1 MKKVI
6 LLILSVLLIVAFA
19 VPAMASVSFS
29 GRILDSF
36 ITGFAPKEGKAAFN
50 YYYAY
55 VDLTAEVDEYNTVLV
70 EFTAAPGM
78 DYQDAFK
85 PWFNGGFYL
94 SALYL
99 DTDVGAYFGL
109 PVGVVGR
116 LGSFWVSAGRKYE
129 ATVHAVE
136 RAGYT
141 DAQINGVNAT
151 VDFGIGS
158 VAVGT
163 SIGENWGA
171 AAGQTLPAQQLILN
185 LPELG
190 PVDFQAYMYGQ
201 GQEDFK
207 PQLGANVKVGI
218 DPVDAA
224 AGFYFDMASEMYGYG
239 VGATAGFGMFSVGAG
254 LNGMKDDMLNYVN
267 IEAGAEVMENVG
279 VDVGVGLGLG
289 SAYNDKVFDGAEI
302 SAYVKPG
309 ASTWRIGYIITENGY
324 AHWSVVSLT
333 DGGLFIQGDVTF

>member
-19 VPAMASVSFS
+19 VPVMADVSFS

-36 ITGFAPKEGKAAFN
+36 ITGFAPKEGKADYN
-50 YYYAY
+50 YYYSY
-55 VDLTAEVDEYNTVLV
+55 IGLTAEVDEYNTVYA
-70 EFTAAPGM
+70 EFWGSPDKAIVGVK
-78 DYQDAFK
+78 AF
-85 PWFNGGFYL
+85 PGGFFGL

-116 LGSFWVSAGRKYE
+116 LGNFWVSAGRKYE

-151 VDFGIGS
+151 VDFGIGN

-224 AGFYFDMASEMYGYG
+224 AGFYFDMAGETYGFG

-254 LNGMKDDMLNYVN
+254 LNGMKDDMINYVN
-267 IEAGAEVMENVG
+267 LEAGAEVIENVG
-279 VDVGVGLGLG
+279 VEVGIGLGLG
-289 SAYNDKVFDGAEI
+289 SGYDETFDGAEI

-309 ASTWRIGYIITENGY
+309 ASTWRIGYIITKNSY
-324 AHWSVVSLT
+324 AHTSVVSQEE
-333 DGGLFIQGDVTF
+333 GGLFIQGDVTF